1 MLRSCNGDTVTGA
14 YVRELREFIGA
25 SGNAFRD
32 CPSMQETERERE
44 HHRTDK
50 TAEKNPAFER
60 CVQNDLAAARLLGW
74 IGFLLG
80 LRRGSC
86 RIFSDHVLG
95 PLYRMAMER
104 PAPSGVPATP
114 TRGAPACAK
123 GLN

>member
-50 TAEKNPAFER
+50 TAEKIQRLSGVSRMISPPGAFSADR
-60 CVQNDLAAARLLGW
+60 VPARLETGVVPD
-74 IGFLLG
+74 LL
-80 LRRGSC
+80 
-86 RIFSDHVLG
+86 
-95 PLYRMAMER
+95 
-104 PAPSGVPATP
+104 
-114 TRGAPACAK
+114 
-123 GLN
+123 